1 MLKLSL
7 AKLDDLFAAVA
18 ASPFRSPEDVSIPSS
33 LHHFDAFARGMS
45 VEGRIGYQ
53 FVDLAEED
61 LELRLLRAAR
71 RTDLDVLCL
80 NETDLPEDSVEKVD
94 RLVSR
99 FLHDRFPVPSRFE
112 NDQGSHTSDP

>member
-1 MLKLSL
+1 MPL
-7 AKLDDLFAAVA
+7 AAPLNADQR
-18 ASPFRSPEDVSIPSS
+18 ASAWR
-33 LHHFDAFARGMS
+33 R
-45 VEGRIGYQ
+45 
-53 FVDLAEED
+53 LAEED